1 MKVFF
6 SCKTDPVLLLLM
18 LSPFT
23 EDTARM
29 SLLVMSPSASPVE
42 IVAFGT
48 SHSVSSKVMGYSSV
62 VEYFRS
68 IFKALG
74 FTLSFAKNYNK
85 NMCVVYAHVYKTVF
99 TCICTYAYVCIQM
112 FFLCMSVVYCAHVCR
127 CK

>member
-1 MKVFF
+1 MTVFF

-29 SLLVMSPSASPVE
+29 SLLVMSLSASPVE

-99 TCICTYAYVCIQM
+99 TCICTYVYVCIQM
-112 FFLCMSVVYCAHVCR
+112 FFL
-127 CK
+127 